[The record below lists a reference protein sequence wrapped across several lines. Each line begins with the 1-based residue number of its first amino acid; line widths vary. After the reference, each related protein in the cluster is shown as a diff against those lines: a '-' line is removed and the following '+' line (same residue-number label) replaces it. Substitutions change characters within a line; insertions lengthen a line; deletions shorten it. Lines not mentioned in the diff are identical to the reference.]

1 MDEPIP
7 ASATVRRLLVGSRLR
22 SLRESRGISRE
33 EAGYVIRASES
44 KMSRLELGRV
54 SFKMRDVS
62 DLLVFYGVTDPG
74 ERDAL
79 LELAHAANEP
89 GWWRDYEDVTPG
101 WFANYIGL
109 EEAAAQIRT
118 YEVQF
123 VPGLLQTPEYAHAVI
138 ASAVPPPSADDVL
151 RGVQLRAIRQRVL
164 ARSNP
169 PHMWAVLDEAAL
181 RRPVGSREVMRD
193 QLRHLVER
201 AASPFVSLQVLPLRF
216 GSHAAAGGP
225 FTILRF
231 SDSDLA
237 DVVYVE
243 QLMSSLYFDKIE
255 HVDRYTEVLN
265 RLSVES
271 LTPDDTVEF
280 LTGMLAEA
288 A

>member
-22 SLRESRGISRE
+22 TLRESRGISRE

-54 SFKMRDVS
+54 SFKMRDVA
-62 DLLVFYGVTDPG
+62 DLLVFYGVTDPA

-79 LELAHAANEP
+79 LSLAHAANEP
-89 GWWRDYEDVTPG
+89 GWWRDYEAVTPG
-101 WFANYIGL
+101 WFTNYIGL

-123 VPGLLQTPEYAHAVI
+123 VPGLLQTPEYARAVI
-138 ASAVPPPSADDVL
+138 ASAVPPPSPDDVL

-164 ARSNP
+164 SRSNP
-169 PHMWAVLDEAAL
+169 PHLWAVLDEAAL

-193 QLRHLVER
+193 QLRHLVAR
-201 AASPFVSLQVLPLRF
+201 AASPFVSLQVLPLQF

-225 FTILRF
+225 FSILRF

-243 QLMSSLYFDKIE
+243 QLMSSLYFDKVE

-271 LTPDDTVEF
+271 LTPDDTVVF